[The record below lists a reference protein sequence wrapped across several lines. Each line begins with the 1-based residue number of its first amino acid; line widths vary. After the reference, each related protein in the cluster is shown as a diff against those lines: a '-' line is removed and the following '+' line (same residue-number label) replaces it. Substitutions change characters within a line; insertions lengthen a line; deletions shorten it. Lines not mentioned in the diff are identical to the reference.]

1 MMRMGGFSLRACVAL
16 LLAALSILPAA
27 GATIPDY
34 AATKLD
40 AHFSTLGTL
49 QSLIDLFMGRDP
61 TNGTANTSTTR
72 WSYFIAN
79 AYNLSSILVTNT
91 ISNSGGA
98 DAYNYLFG
106 AMADP
111 ARCTGCQRSVATGL
125 AALGNNSTYI
135 FGDATSGPPGRA
147 ALWRNYSAYL
157 GATDSAN
164 ATRNVSRLVQFDTSL
179 IRDAV
184 AIYTENLKQTYAI
197 LGI

>member
-1 MMRMGGFSLRACVAL
+1 MMRMGGFSLRAGVGILLSAL
-16 LLAALSILPAA
+16 FVLPAA

-34 AATKLD
+34 AAAKLD

-72 WSYFIAN
+72 WNYFIGN
-79 AYNLSSILVTNT
+79 AYNLSSILVTST

-98 DAYNYLFG
+98 DAYNYLFE

-135 FGDATSGPPGRA
+135 YGDTAGPPGRA

-164 ATRNVSRLVQFDTSL
+164 ATRSVSRLVQFDTSL

-184 AIYTENLKQTYAI
+184 TIYTENLKQTYAI